1 MNKIIILVGISG
13 SGKSTFAKNY
23 VETHRD
29 TVIISR
35 DSIRMS
41 LFGFNDSTYGDYYNG
56 DITAR
61 EKTVTEFFNSQ
72 VWNALEKGYDVICD
86 NTHLNMSYI
95 NVYKMFSVPLEVRV
109 FDTNI
114 DLCVQRDFEREKSV
128 GIDVVM
134 KQYKQ
139 FEKLLKS
146 NFKEDIKEF
155 NNELINIYETCKKEI
170 WMFSKPDCVVFD
182 LDGTLCHTDG
192 NRSPYEYTKVGLDRA
207 DSDISE
213 LADIIGNSKGLN
225 VIICTG
231 RDNICREETFN
242 WLKDNCFKYE
252 GLYMRKAGDKRKDN
266 IVKPELWR
274 EIQKKFNIISIV
286 EDRKRVVNIARKL
299 GYKCLQVENG
309 DF

>member
-213 LADIIGNSKGLN
+213 LADIIGNSKDLN